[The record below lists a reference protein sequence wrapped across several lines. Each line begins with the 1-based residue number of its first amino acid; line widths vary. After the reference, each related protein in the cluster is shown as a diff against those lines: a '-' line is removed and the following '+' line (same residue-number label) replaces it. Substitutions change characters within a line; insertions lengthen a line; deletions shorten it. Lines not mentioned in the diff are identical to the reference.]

1 MADVAVVGGFGRLGA
16 AQEVADLA
24 VDVELVAAWGGF
36 VGCGCV
42 LVDGWVYGGRFDV
55 YVVGFGRWACSLYG
69 RGRFGGRGVGI
80 NIDCFLGEEVKEE
93 RKEETLAAR
102 YTMYLP

>member
-55 YVVGFGRWACSLYG
+55 CGGVWKVGLLFIWEG
-69 RGRFGGRGVGI
+69 
-80 NIDCFLGEEVKEE
+80 
-93 RKEETLAAR
+93 
-102 YTMYLP
+102 

>member
-1 MADVAVVGGFGRLGA
+1 M
-16 AQEVADLA
+16 
-24 VDVELVAAWGGF
+24 
-36 VGCGCV
+36 
-42 LVDGWVYGGRFDV
+42 
-55 YVVGFGRWACSLYG
+55 YVVGFGRWVCSLYG